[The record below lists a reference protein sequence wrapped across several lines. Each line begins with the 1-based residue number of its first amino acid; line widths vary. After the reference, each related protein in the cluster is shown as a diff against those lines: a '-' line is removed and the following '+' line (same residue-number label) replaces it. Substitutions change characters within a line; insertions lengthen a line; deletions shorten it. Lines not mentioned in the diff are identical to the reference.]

1 MTIDATNVQIN
12 YFYDYDML
20 VLHVILIVDVC
31 THIYN
36 YSSHICDYN
45 VDITKWSFKCNYN
58 LCLLHVWMEKYNQSA
73 FFIQYWMDIWM
84 DENLVAFVISHSVLA
99 IGAQ

>member
-1 MTIDATNVQIN
+1 MPTYYQPRTYVIKRNLVHSNHMVMTIDATNVQIN

-45 VDITKWSFKCNYN
+45 VDITK
-58 LCLLHVWMEKYNQSA
+58 
-73 FFIQYWMDIWM
+73 
-84 DENLVAFVISHSVLA
+84 
-99 IGAQ
+99 